1 MKMTVEQLEAYEL
14 IEKRQIEDIHS
25 LSYVLKHKKSG
36 AKIALLSNDD
46 KNKVFYIGFRTP
58 PKDST
63 GVAHILE
70 HCVLCGSEK
79 YPLKDPF
86 IELAKGSLNTFLNA
100 MTYPDK
106 TVYPV
111 ASCNDKDF
119 QNLMDVYLD
128 AVFHPN
134 IYKEEKIFRQEGWHY
149 EMEDANDD
157 LKINGVVY
165 NEMKGVYSSPDD
177 VVERKIMDSLFPN
190 HTYGIE
196 SGGDPDV
203 IPSLTY
209 EQFLDFHRKYYH
221 PSNSY
226 IYLYGD
232 MDMAEKLDFL
242 DREYLSKYE
251 KIEVDSAIGEA
262 EVFDRMQEFRAEYSV
277 MSEEEMCDATYL
289 AYAVNVGEAGN
300 KEHYMAFPVLDYAI
314 CSAQGAPIKKALIEK
329 GIGEDVYSTLE
340 MGIAYPFFAITAK
353 NTSEEKKEEF
363 LNTIRDVIAQQV
375 ENGIDKKALLAGLN
389 LFEFQYR
396 EADFGH
402 YPKGLAYGLDIFDS
416 WLYDESKVFDM
427 IEAEAVYKKLREE
440 IDNGY
445 FEKLLKETVLE
456 NSQASMIIVSPKQNM
471 NEEKETAFH
480 DKLQQY
486 KASLSREE
494 VEAIVNETHA
504 LKEYQEKEEPKEILE
519 TIPLLGREDID
530 KEGQKLKNELVKTER
545 ADILVHDVE
554 TNGISYM
561 RYMFHIADM
570 EEEMLPYLGLL
581 KNLVGLLDTQ
591 NYTYGELFNEIN
603 IRTGG
608 IAVLT
613 NFYPNYTDEKKFKL
627 TMEVKTKVLQ
637 GQMKPAHEILE
648 EMILR
653 TKFAD
658 KKRIKEL
665 LLEMKSKAQ
674 SSFVS
679 AGHSLA
685 AGRALSYFS
694 IGSKFNEELKGMG
707 QYRFLEELLACYDE
721 KIDDVIG
728 ILEKLCKEVFSKE
741 RLVVDY
747 TGTLKGFAEAEE
759 ISGMLYEV
767 LPNAKEYTGKAILPE
782 CKALNEA
789 FKTSGQ
795 VQFVCRAGNFAKKG
809 LPYTGALKVMRVMM
823 GYDYLWNNVRVKGG
837 AYGCMSSFMRNGDS
851 YFVSY
856 RDPNLQKTIEVYEK
870 TSEYLRGFVADERT
884 LTQYI
889 IGTVSD
895 LDTPLSPAAYG
906 TFCLNAYLSE
916 ITEEMIQKDRDEVL
930 GVTQEEIRNLA
941 KYVDAVIEDNY
952 ICVVG
957 TGNKIEESKE
967 LFDVVDSLFH

>member
-1 MKMTVEQLEAYEL
+1 MTVEQLNAYEL

-25 LSYVLKHKKSG
+25 LSYVLRHKKSG

-70 HCVLCGSEK
+70 HTVLCGSEK

-119 QNLMDVYLD
+119 QNLMNVYLD
-128 AVFHPN
+128 AVFYPN

-149 EMEDANDD
+149 EMEDAEDD

-177 VVERKIMDSLFPN
+177 VVERKVMDSLFPG

-209 EQFLDFHRKYYH
+209 EEFLDFHRKYYH

-242 DREYLSKYE
+242 DKEYLSRFE
-251 KIEVDSAIGEA
+251 KIEVDSAIEEA
-262 EVFDRMQEFRAEYSV
+262 PVFDKMQEFRAEYSV
-277 MSEEEMCDATYL
+277 MSEEEMEDASYL
-289 AYAVNVGEAGN
+289 AFAVNVGEGGN
-300 KEHYMAFPVLDYAI
+300 KEHYMAFPILDYAI
-314 CSAQGAPIKKALIEK
+314 CSAQGAPIKKALIDK

-340 MGIAYPFFAITAK
+340 MGIAKPYFSIIAK
-353 NTSEEKKEEF
+353 NTSEDLKEEF
-363 LNTIRDVIAQQV
+363 LNTIRDTAMELA

-389 LFEFQYR
+389 VFEFQYR

-402 YPKGLAYGLDIFDS
+402 YPKGLAYGLDILDS
-416 WLYDESKVFDM
+416 WLYDDEKVFDF
-427 IEAEAVYKKLREE
+427 IEADAVYKKLRKE

-445 FEKLLKETVLE
+445 FENLLKEYILE
-456 NSQASMIIVSPKQNM
+456 NTNASMVIVSPKLNM
-471 NEEKETAFH
+471 NEEKEAALYEE
-480 DKLQQY
+480 LQKF
-486 KASLSREE
+486 KASLSKEDVDKI
-494 VEAIVNETHA
+494 VEDTIA
-504 LKEYQEKEEPKEILE
+504 LREYQEMEEPLEVLE
-519 TIPLLGREDID
+519 TIPLLEREDID
-530 KEGQKLKNELVKTER
+530 KTGIKLKNQIIKTDGT
-545 ADILVHDVE
+545 DILMHDIE
-554 TNGISYM
+554 TNGIAYL
-561 RYMFHIADM
+561 RYMFDISDL
-570 EEEMLPYLGLL
+570 EEEMLPYLGLM
-581 KNLVGLLDTQ
+581 KNLMGLMDTE
-591 NYTYGELFNEIN
+591 NYTYSELFNEIH

-608 IAVLT
+608 MGVLT
-613 NFYPNYTDEKKFKL
+613 NFFHNFEDESEYKL
-627 TMEVKTKVLQ
+627 TLDVKTKVLY
-637 GQMKPAHEILE
+637 GQMKPAYEIMK

-653 TKFAD
+653 TDFSD
-658 KKRIKEL
+658 KKRLKEL
-665 LLEMKSKAQ
+665 LLEMKSKMQ

-685 AGRALSYFS
+685 AGRAMSYFS
-694 IGSKFNEELKGMG
+694 VGSKISEEIKGLG
-707 QYRFLEELLACYDE
+707 QYRFIEDLLSSFDE
-721 KIDDVIG
+721 KIEEVIG
-728 ILEKLCKEVFSKE
+728 IMQTLCQRIFVKE
-741 RLVVDY
+741 RLLVDY
-747 TGTLKGFAEAEE
+747 TGTMEGLDEVKDISNAFYDVLLNEKEE
-759 ISGMLYEV
+759 I
-767 LPNAKEYTGKAILPE
+767 KEPTQIQCQP
-782 CKALNEA
+782 LNEA

-795 VQFVCRAGNFAKKG
+795 VQFVCRAGNFKKQG
-809 LPYTGALKVMRVMM
+809 LEYTGALKVLRVMM
-823 GYDYLWNNVRVKGG
+823 GYDYLWINVRVKGG
-837 AYGCMSSFMRNGDS
+837 AYGCMSNFMRNGDCF
-851 YFVSY
+851 FVSY
-856 RDPNLQKTIEVYEK
+856 RDPNLQKTVEVYEN
-870 TSEYLRGFVADERT
+870 TGEYLRNFVADERT

-889 IGTVSD
+889 IGTISEVD
-895 LDTPLSPAAYG
+895 APLSPAAYG
-906 TFCLNAYLSE
+906 AYCLSAYLSDV
-916 ITEEMIQKDRDEVL
+916 TDEMIQRDREEVL
-930 GVTQEEIRNLA
+930 NVTEEDIRKLA
-941 KYVDAVIEDNY
+941 DYVDAMLADNC

-957 TGNKIEESKE
+957 TAPKIEESKE
-967 LFDVVDSLFH
+967 LFTMVDSLFH

>member
-1 MKMTVEQLEAYEL
+1 MTVEQLNAYEL

-70 HCVLCGSEK
+70 HTVLCGSEK

-119 QNLMDVYLD
+119 QNLMNVYLD
-128 AVFHPN
+128 AVFYPN

-149 EMEDANDD
+149 EMEDAEDD

-177 VVERKIMDSLFPN
+177 VVERKVMDSLFPG

-209 EQFLDFHRKYYH
+209 EEFLDFHRKYYH

-232 MDMAEKLDFL
+232 MDMAEKLNFL
-242 DREYLSKYE
+242 DKEYLSRFE
-251 KIEVDSAIGEA
+251 KIEVDSAIEEA
-262 EVFDRMQEFRAEYSV
+262 PVFDKMQEFRAEYSV
-277 MSEEEMCDATYL
+277 MSEEEMEDASYL
-289 AYAVNVGEAGN
+289 AFAVNVGEGGN
-300 KEHYMAFPVLDYAI
+300 KEHYMAFPILDYAI
-314 CSAQGAPIKKALIEK
+314 CSAQGAPIKKALIDK

-340 MGIAYPFFAITAK
+340 MGIAKPYFSIIAK
-353 NTSEEKKEEF
+353 NTSEDLKEEF
-363 LNTIRDVIAQQV
+363 LNTIRDTAMELA

-389 LFEFQYR
+389 VFEFQYR

-402 YPKGLAYGLDIFDS
+402 YPKGLAYGLDILDS
-416 WLYDESKVFDM
+416 WLYDDEKVFDY
-427 IEAEAVYKKLREE
+427 IEADAVYKKLRKE

-445 FEKLLKETVLE
+445 FENLLKEYILE
-456 NSQASMIIVSPKQNM
+456 NTNASMVIVSPKLNM
-471 NEEKETAFH
+471 NEEKEAALYEE
-480 DKLQQY
+480 LQKF
-486 KASLSREE
+486 KASLSKEDVDKI
-494 VEAIVNETHA
+494 VEDTIA
-504 LKEYQEKEEPKEILE
+504 LREYQEMEEPLEVLE
-519 TIPLLGREDID
+519 TIPLLEREDID
-530 KEGQKLKNELVKTER
+530 KTGIKLKNQIIKTDGT
-545 ADILVHDVE
+545 DILMHDIE
-554 TNGISYM
+554 TNGIAYL
-561 RYMFHIADM
+561 RYMFDISDL
-570 EEEMLPYLGLL
+570 EEEMLPYLGLM
-581 KNLVGLLDTQ
+581 KNLMGLMDTE
-591 NYTYGELFNEIN
+591 NYTYSELFNEIH

-608 IAVLT
+608 MGVLT
-613 NFYPNYTDEKKFKL
+613 NFFHNFEDESEYKL
-627 TMEVKTKVLQ
+627 TLDVKTKVLY
-637 GQMKPAHEILE
+637 GQMKPAYEIMK

-653 TKFAD
+653 TDFSD
-658 KKRIKEL
+658 KKRLKEL
-665 LLEMKSKAQ
+665 LLEMKSKMQ

-685 AGRALSYFS
+685 AGRAMSYFS
-694 IGSKFNEELKGMG
+694 VGSKISEEIKGLG
-707 QYRFLEELLACYDE
+707 QYRFIEDLLSSFDE
-721 KIDDVIG
+721 KIEEVIR
-728 ILEKLCKEVFSKE
+728 IMQTLCQRIFVKE
-741 RLVVDY
+741 RLLVDY
-747 TGTLKGFAEAEE
+747 TGTMEGLDEVKD
-759 ISGMLYEV
+759 ISNAFYDV
-767 LPNAKEYTGKAILPE
+767 LLNAKEEIKEPTQIQCQP
-782 CKALNEA
+782 LNEA

-795 VQFVCRAGNFAKKG
+795 VQFVCRAGNFKKQG
-809 LPYTGALKVMRVMM
+809 LEYTGALKVLRVMM
-823 GYDYLWNNVRVKGG
+823 GYDYLWINVRVKGG
-837 AYGCMSSFMRNGDS
+837 AYGCMSNFMRNGDCF
-851 YFVSY
+851 FVSY
-856 RDPNLQKTIEVYEK
+856 RDPNLQKTVEVYEN
-870 TSEYLRGFVADERT
+870 TGEYLRNFVADERT

-889 IGTVSD
+889 IGTISEVD
-895 LDTPLSPAAYG
+895 APLSPAAYG
-906 TFCLNAYLSE
+906 AYCLSAYLSDV
-916 ITEEMIQKDRDEVL
+916 TDEMIQRDREEVL
-930 GVTQEEIRNLA
+930 NVTEEDIRKLA
-941 KYVDAVIEDNY
+941 DYVDAMLADNC

-957 TGNKIEESKE
+957 TAPKIEESKE
-967 LFDVVDSLFH
+967 LFTMVDSLFH

>member
-1 MKMTVEQLEAYEL
+1 MTVEQLNAYEL

-70 HCVLCGSEK
+70 HTVLCGSEK

-119 QNLMDVYLD
+119 QNLMNVYLD
-128 AVFHPN
+128 AVFYPN

-149 EMEDANDD
+149 EMEDAEDD

-177 VVERKIMDSLFPN
+177 VVERKVMDSLFPG

-209 EQFLDFHRKYYH
+209 EEFLDFHRKYYH

-242 DREYLSKYE
+242 DKEYLSRFE
-251 KIEVDSAIGEA
+251 KIEVDSAIEEA
-262 EVFDRMQEFRAEYSV
+262 PVFDKMQEFRAEYSV
-277 MSEEEMCDATYL
+277 MSEEEMEDASYL
-289 AYAVNVGEAGN
+289 AFAVNVGEGGN
-300 KEHYMAFPVLDYAI
+300 KEHYMAFPILDYAI
-314 CSAQGAPIKKALIEK
+314 CSAQGAPIKKALIDK

-340 MGIAYPFFAITAK
+340 MGIAKPYFSIIAK
-353 NTSEEKKEEF
+353 NTSEDLKEEF
-363 LNTIRDVIAQQV
+363 LNTIRDTAMELA

-389 LFEFQYR
+389 VFEFQYR

-402 YPKGLAYGLDIFDS
+402 YPKGLAYGLDILDS
-416 WLYDESKVFDM
+416 WLYDDEKVFDY
-427 IEAEAVYKKLREE
+427 IEADAVYKKLRKE

-445 FEKLLKETVLE
+445 FENLLKEYILE
-456 NSQASMIIVSPKQNM
+456 NTNASMVIVSPKLNM
-471 NEEKETAFH
+471 NEEKEAALYEE
-480 DKLQQY
+480 LQKF
-486 KASLSREE
+486 KASLSKEDVDKI
-494 VEAIVNETHA
+494 VEDTIA
-504 LKEYQEKEEPKEILE
+504 LREYQEMEEPLEVLE
-519 TIPLLGREDID
+519 TIPLLEREDID
-530 KEGQKLKNELVKTER
+530 KTGIKLKNQIIKTDGT
-545 ADILVHDVE
+545 DILMHDIE
-554 TNGISYM
+554 TNGIAYL
-561 RYMFHIADM
+561 RYMFDISDL
-570 EEEMLPYLGLL
+570 EEEMLPYLGLM
-581 KNLVGLLDTQ
+581 KNLMGLMDTE
-591 NYTYGELFNEIN
+591 NYTYSELFNEIH

-608 IAVLT
+608 MGVLT
-613 NFYPNYTDEKKFKL
+613 NFFHNFEDESEYKL
-627 TMEVKTKVLQ
+627 TLDVKTKVLY
-637 GQMKPAHEILE
+637 GQMKPAYEIMK

-653 TKFAD
+653 TDFSD
-658 KKRIKEL
+658 KKRLKEL
-665 LLEMKSKAQ
+665 LLEMKSKMQ

-685 AGRALSYFS
+685 AGRAMSYFS
-694 IGSKFNEELKGMG
+694 VGSKISEEIKGLG
-707 QYRFLEELLACYDE
+707 QYRFIEDLLSSFDE
-721 KIDDVIG
+721 KIEEVIR
-728 ILEKLCKEVFSKE
+728 IMQTLCQRIFVKE
-741 RLVVDY
+741 RLLVDY
-747 TGTLKGFAEAEE
+747 TGTMEGLDEVKD
-759 ISGMLYEV
+759 ISNAFYDV
-767 LPNAKEYTGKAILPE
+767 LLNAKEEIKEPTQIQCQP
-782 CKALNEA
+782 LNEA

-795 VQFVCRAGNFAKKG
+795 VQFVCRAGNFKKQG
-809 LPYTGALKVMRVMM
+809 LEYTGALKVLRVMM
-823 GYDYLWNNVRVKGG
+823 GYDYLWINVRVKGG
-837 AYGCMSSFMRNGDS
+837 AYGCMSNFMRNGDCF
-851 YFVSY
+851 FVSY
-856 RDPNLQKTIEVYEK
+856 RDPNLQKTVEVYEN
-870 TSEYLRGFVADERT
+870 TGEYLRNFVADERT

-889 IGTVSD
+889 IGTISEVD
-895 LDTPLSPAAYG
+895 APLSPAAYG
-906 TFCLNAYLSE
+906 AYCLSAYLSDV
-916 ITEEMIQKDRDEVL
+916 TDEMIQRDREEVL
-930 GVTQEEIRNLA
+930 NVTEEDIRKLA
-941 KYVDAVIEDNY
+941 DYVDAMLADNC

-957 TGNKIEESKE
+957 TAPKIEESKE
-967 LFDVVDSLFH
+967 LFTMVDSLFH

>member
-1 MKMTVEQLEAYEL
+1 MTVEQLNAYEL

-70 HCVLCGSEK
+70 HTVLCGSEK

-119 QNLMDVYLD
+119 QNLMNVYLD
-128 AVFHPN
+128 AVFYPN

-149 EMEDANDD
+149 EMEDAEDD

-177 VVERKIMDSLFPN
+177 VVERKVMDSLFPG

-209 EQFLDFHRKYYH
+209 EEFLDFHRKYYH

-242 DREYLSKYE
+242 DKEYLSRFE
-251 KIEVDSAIGEA
+251 KIEVDSAIEEA
-262 EVFDRMQEFRAEYSV
+262 PVFDKMQEFRAEYSV
-277 MSEEEMCDATYL
+277 MSEEEMEDASYL
-289 AYAVNVGEAGN
+289 AFAVNVGEGGN
-300 KEHYMAFPVLDYAI
+300 KEHYMAFPILDYAI
-314 CSAQGAPIKKALIEK
+314 CSAQGAPIKKALIDK

-340 MGIAYPFFAITAK
+340 MGIAKPYFSIIAK
-353 NTSEEKKEEF
+353 NTSEDLKEEF
-363 LNTIRDVIAQQV
+363 LNTIRDTAMELA

-389 LFEFQYR
+389 VFEFQYR

-402 YPKGLAYGLDIFDS
+402 YPKGLAYGLDILDS
-416 WLYDESKVFDM
+416 WLYDDEKVFDY
-427 IEAEAVYKKLREE
+427 IEADAVYKKLRKE

-445 FEKLLKETVLE
+445 FENLLKEYILE
-456 NSQASMIIVSPKQNM
+456 NTNASMVIVSPKLNM
-471 NEEKETAFH
+471 NEEKEAALYEG
-480 DKLQQY
+480 LQKF
-486 KASLSREE
+486 KASLSKEDVDKI
-494 VEAIVNETHA
+494 VEDTIA
-504 LKEYQEKEEPKEILE
+504 LREYQEMEEPLEVLE
-519 TIPLLGREDID
+519 TIPLLEREDID
-530 KEGQKLKNELVKTER
+530 KTGIKLKNQIIKTDGT
-545 ADILVHDVE
+545 DILMHDIE
-554 TNGISYM
+554 TNGIAYL
-561 RYMFHIADM
+561 RYMFDISDL
-570 EEEMLPYLGLL
+570 EEEMLPYLGLM
-581 KNLVGLLDTQ
+581 KNLMGLMDTE
-591 NYTYGELFNEIN
+591 NYTYSELFNEIH

-608 IAVLT
+608 MGVLT
-613 NFYPNYTDEKKFKL
+613 NFFHNFEDESEYKL
-627 TMEVKTKVLQ
+627 TLDVKTKVLY
-637 GQMKPAHEILE
+637 GQMKPAYEIMK

-653 TKFAD
+653 TDFSD
-658 KKRIKEL
+658 KKRLKEL
-665 LLEMKSKAQ
+665 LLEMKSKMQ

-685 AGRALSYFS
+685 AGRAMSYFS
-694 IGSKFNEELKGMG
+694 VGSKISEEIKGLG
-707 QYRFLEELLACYDE
+707 QYRFIEDLLSSFDE
-721 KIDDVIG
+721 KIEEVIR
-728 ILEKLCKEVFSKE
+728 IMQTLCQRIFVKE
-741 RLVVDY
+741 RLLVDY
-747 TGTLKGFAEAEE
+747 TGTMEGLDEVKD
-759 ISGMLYEV
+759 ISNAFYDV
-767 LPNAKEYTGKAILPE
+767 LLNAKEEIKEPTQIQCQP
-782 CKALNEA
+782 LNEA

-795 VQFVCRAGNFAKKG
+795 VQFVCRAGNFKKQG
-809 LPYTGALKVMRVMM
+809 LEYTGALKVLRVMM
-823 GYDYLWNNVRVKGG
+823 GYDYLWINVRVKGG
-837 AYGCMSSFMRNGDS
+837 AYGCMSNFMRNGDCF
-851 YFVSY
+851 FVSY
-856 RDPNLQKTIEVYEK
+856 RDPNLQKTVEVYEN
-870 TSEYLRGFVADERT
+870 TGEYLRNFVADERT

-889 IGTVSD
+889 IGTISEVD
-895 LDTPLSPAAYG
+895 APLSPAAYG
-906 TFCLNAYLSE
+906 AYCLSAYLSDV
-916 ITEEMIQKDRDEVL
+916 TDEMIQRDREEVL
-930 GVTQEEIRNLA
+930 NVTEEDIRKLA
-941 KYVDAVIEDNY
+941 DYVDAMLADNCF
-952 ICVVG
+952 CVVG
-957 TGNKIEESKE
+957 TAPKIEESKE
-967 LFDVVDSLFH
+967 LFTMVDSLFH